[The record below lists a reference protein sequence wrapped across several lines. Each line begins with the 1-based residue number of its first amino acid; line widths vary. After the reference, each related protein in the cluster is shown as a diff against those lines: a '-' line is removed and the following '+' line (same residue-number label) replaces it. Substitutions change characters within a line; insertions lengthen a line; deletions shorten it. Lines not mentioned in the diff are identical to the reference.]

1 VSEKQAPCQ
10 HQVPDTEVGDMSVI
24 PTENGQTQFYIGH
37 NMDYES
43 EETIDKEK
51 SISTEFLL
59 AEFNAMSE
67 QWRHVDKRIENVIN
81 FYWAVWAV
89 WAAFIPGAALLYQ
102 AFWPD
107 SPLLSVVIFAVI
119 TFVIYVYSFFSAHR
133 ITSAAIQRAR
143 LLLVLN
149 LIRLYFKNR
158 DPQIAPYLVC
168 AKFTPKPITGL
179 TPQSTQI
186 YPSFHHVLVYLIY
199 TTNSL
204 LAAGALYALLWQL
217 ISPISHIMDCL
228 LIAGAI
234 IILILSL
241 TGQILYYK
249 NRIKSFEA
257 NNKRLKK
264 ETELESN
271 ETQ

>member
-1 VSEKQAPCQ
+1 MSEKQAPCQ

-119 TFVIYVYSFFSAHR
+119 TFVIYVYSFFFFSAHR

-199 TTNSL
+199 ITNSL
-204 LAAGALYALLWQL
+204 LAAGASYAFFWQVIPS
-217 ISPISHIMDCL
+217 ISLGTDYWLMA
-228 LIAGAI
+228 IAFI
-234 IILILSL
+234 VPE
-241 TGQILYYK
+241 
-249 NRIKSFEA
+249 R
-257 NNKRLKK
+257 
-264 ETELESN
+264 
-271 ETQ
+271 